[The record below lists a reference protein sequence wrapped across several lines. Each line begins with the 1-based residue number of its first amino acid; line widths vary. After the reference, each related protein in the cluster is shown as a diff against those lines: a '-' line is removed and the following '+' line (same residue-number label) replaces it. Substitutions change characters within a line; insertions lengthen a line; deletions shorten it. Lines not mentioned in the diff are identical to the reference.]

1 MDYRRIYMKIIF
13 NAIKETKQSLRPLP
27 YKRRQKAFSEKYF
40 EFHHILPKSLF
51 PLWRKRESNIIALTA
66 REHFFCHQL
75 LTKIY
80 PSREMFY
87 ALRMMAMAN
96 EKSNHKEHYKI
107 SSKEYETL
115 RKNNPCKG
123 RTPWNKG
130 LKMDDEVKQR
140 MTETRAK
147 TISNMTEE
155 ERKRFCPNNGNKG
168 TNNPFYNKKHSQ
180 ETLDKI
186 SKTLKEKNSKLTK
199 EQLSQKFGH
208 CHLTGESNPR
218 AHAVMLLNTGEIFN
232 CIADAKRKY
241 PQARHITEC
250 CQGHLGSTGKLDGEK
265 MRWAYVNKD

>member
-1 MDYRRIYMKIIF
+1 MKIIF

-27 YKRRQKAFSEKYF
+27 YKSRQKAFSDKYF

-51 PLWRKRESNIIALTA
+51 PLWKKKESNIVALTA

-80 PSREMFY
+80 PSKEMFY
-87 ALRMMAMAN
+87 ALRMMAMIN

-107 SSKEYETL
+107 SSKEYEAL
-115 RKNNPCKG
+115 KKDNPCKG

-147 TISNMTEE
+147 TISNMTKE
-155 ERKRFCPNNGNKG
+155 ERKRFCPDSGNVKE
-168 TNNPFYNKKHSQ
+168 NNPFFGKVHTE
-180 ETLDKI
+180 ETKEKI
-186 SKTLKEKNSKLTK
+186 SKTLKDKNKNLSK
-199 EQLSQKFGH
+199 EELSVKFGH
-208 CHLTGESNPR
+208 AHLSGAKNPR
-218 AHAVMLLNTGEIFN
+218 AHAVMLLNTGEIFS

-250 CQGHLGSTGKLDGEK
+250 CQGHLGSTGKLNGEK
-265 MRWAYVNKD
+265 MRWAYANKD

>member
-1 MDYRRIYMKIIF
+1 MNYRKVYMKIIF

-27 YKRRQKAFSEKYF
+27 YKSRQKAFSEKYF

-80 PSREMFY
+80 PSKEMFY
-87 ALRMMAMAN
+87 ALRMMVMTN
-96 EKSNHKEHYKI
+96 ETSNHKEHYKI
-107 SSKEYETL
+107 SSKEYEAL
-115 RKNNPCKG
+115 RKDNPCKG

-140 MTETRAK
+140 MIETRAK

-168 TNNPFYNKKHSQ
+168 TSNPFYNKKHSQ

-186 SKTLKEKNSKLTK
+186 SKTMKEKNSKLTK
-199 EQLSQKFGH
+199 EQLSQKYGH
-208 CHLTGESNPR
+208 CHLKGGSNPR
-218 AHAVMLLNTGEIFN
+218 AHAVILINTGERFDS
-232 CIADAKRKY
+232 IADAKIKY

-265 MRWAYVNKD
+265 MRWKYVD